1 MYAKIN
7 QNDEIQTY
15 PYSLTQLRADN
26 PRTAFSANL
35 SAEELAAFGI
45 VEVEPNP
52 MPAFDAL
59 TARVEEASPILV
71 GETWWQDWRI
81 VDLSVEEAAAS
92 LATEKARLREAIN
105 AERDRLEV
113 AGFYYMG
120 KRLDSTERSVLRF
133 NVAVQAAQ
141 AAIAAGQTFQL
152 DWTCADNSE
161 LPLDA
166 AGVIGIPVAF
176 ALYGNALHQHA
187 RALKAAVESA
197 TTAAELAAVEI
208 YGGWPSGE

>member
-1 MYAKIN
+1 VYAAKIE
-7 QNDEIQTY
+7 NDAVVATY
-15 PYSLTQLRADN
+15 QSESELRLAHQ
-26 PRTAFSANL
+26 RTAFPL
-35 SAEELAAFGI
+35 VIAADD
-45 VEVEPNP
+45 VAPLNVVLLEPAP
-52 MPAFDAL
+52 VPTHDRI
-59 TARVEEASPILV
+59 TQRVIESIPIQI
-71 GETWWQDWRI
+71 GDRWWQDWKI
-81 VDLSVEEAAAS
+81 VDLSAEEAAAS
-92 LATEKARLREAIN
+92 LAAEKVRLREAIN
-105 AERDRLEV
+105 AERDRLEA
-113 AGFYYMG
+113 AGFSYVG